1 LSFGQRVLI
10 VDKDKRDNFGGL
22 AKESSGGVLLIGTPH
37 QRRLGIRDSPELA
50 WRDWQSVADYD
61 ASDSWPR
68 KWGEFF
74 CESSLEAVFSFLSAH
89 KVRFL
94 PVVSWPERGIYSP
107 GNTVPRWH
115 MVWGLGPELVARL
128 VEPLQSHSSLKNLEM
143 LFDTEVS
150 GIEMSGGRASGIYG
164 RSVDGQREIRV
175 DAPTVVIASGGICG
189 GDLTKVRAHWHGP
202 WGPAPETLLNGAHT
216 HGDGALHDAVA
227 ELGGAVR
234 NLDRHWHY
242 ATGIHHPARRRAN
255 DGLTLVPPRSAL
267 WFNAR
272 GERIMSPGPMLAYG
286 DTRQL
291 VATVLGQPGQYSWQ
305 VMNWKIAIRELS
317 ASGATYMTALRRKS
331 RLALVATLVFGNR
344 KDISRLIRDCPEDF
358 VVAHSLEQLMDGMDQ
373 RNLYGFA
380 LDRARMRDD
389 IRAWDDMIDRGP
401 AFHND
406 DQLRRIANARSYRGD
421 RMRTC
426 NYQKI
431 LDPKARPLIA
441 VREFVITRKSL
452 GGIQTDLQCRV
463 LRDSDGEPIPGLYA
477 VGEAAG
483 FGGGGVHGKG
493 ALEGAFLAGC
503 VLTGRVAGRS
513 IAGSRQ
519 WTIERKGAS
528 K

>member
-1 LSFGQRVLI
+1 MRIWTSSSGRTRTGRYFPISSSSSTNTIRDGDARGVPMASATYRADVVIAGGGLAGIVTACELLSFGQRVLI

-94 PVVSWPERGIYSP
+94 PVVAWPERGIYSP

-234 NLDRHWHY
+234 NLDRHW
-242 ATGIHHPARRRAN
+242 
-255 DGLTLVPPRSAL
+255 
-267 WFNAR
+267 
-272 GERIMSPGPMLAYG
+272 
-286 DTRQL
+286 
-291 VATVLGQPGQYSWQ
+291 
-305 VMNWKIAIRELS
+305 
-317 ASGATYMTALRRKS
+317 
-331 RLALVATLVFGNR
+331 
-344 KDISRLIRDCPEDF
+344 
-358 VVAHSLEQLMDGMDQ
+358 
-373 RNLYGFA
+373 
-380 LDRARMRDD
+380 
-389 IRAWDDMIDRGP
+389 
-401 AFHND
+401 
-406 DQLRRIANARSYRGD
+406 
-421 RMRTC
+421 
-426 NYQKI
+426 
-431 LDPKARPLIA
+431 
-441 VREFVITRKSL
+441 
-452 GGIQTDLQCRV
+452 
-463 LRDSDGEPIPGLYA
+463 
-477 VGEAAG
+477 
-483 FGGGGVHGKG
+483 
-493 ALEGAFLAGC
+493 
-503 VLTGRVAGRS
+503 
-513 IAGSRQ
+513 
-519 WTIERKGAS
+519 
-528 K
+528 

>member
-1 LSFGQRVLI
+1 
-10 VDKDKRDNFGGL
+10 
-22 AKESSGGVLLIGTPH
+22 
-37 QRRLGIRDSPELA
+37 
-50 WRDWQSVADYD
+50 
-61 ASDSWPR
+61 
-68 KWGEFF
+68 
-74 CESSLEAVFSFLSAH
+74 
-89 KVRFL
+89 
-94 PVVSWPERGIYSP
+94 
-107 GNTVPRWH
+107 
-115 MVWGLGPELVARL
+115 
-128 VEPLQSHSSLKNLEM
+128 
-143 LFDTEVS
+143 
-150 GIEMSGGRASGIYG
+150 
-164 RSVDGQREIRV
+164 
-175 DAPTVVIASGGICG
+175 
-189 GDLTKVRAHWHGP
+189 
-202 WGPAPETLLNGAHT
+202 
-216 HGDGALHDAVA
+216 
-227 ELGGAVR
+227 
-234 NLDRHWHY
+234 
-242 ATGIHHPARRRAN
+242 
-255 DGLTLVPPRSAL
+255 
-267 WFNAR
+267 
-272 GERIMSPGPMLAYG
+272 
-286 DTRQL
+286 
-291 VATVLGQPGQYSWQ
+291 
-305 VMNWKIAIRELS
+305 
-317 ASGATYMTALRRKS
+317 
-331 RLALVATLVFGNR
+331 
-344 KDISRLIRDCPEDF
+344 
-358 VVAHSLEQLMDGMDQ
+358 
-373 RNLYGFA
+373 
-380 LDRARMRDD
+380 MRDD